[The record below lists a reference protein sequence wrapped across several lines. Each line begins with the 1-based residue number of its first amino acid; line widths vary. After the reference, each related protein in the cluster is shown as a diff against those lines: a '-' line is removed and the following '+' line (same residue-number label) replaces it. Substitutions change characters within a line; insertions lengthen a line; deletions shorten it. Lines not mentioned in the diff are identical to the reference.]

1 MATIV
6 RFTQSSR
13 STPRP
18 GEPAVMH
25 TTAGANMTVVTIQPT
40 AGPIPAGNPPG
51 YTPYAM
57 EQPVAGQPSY
67 DPNLGYPIAMTAK
80 PVAADTKYP
89 DMKPTN

>member
-13 STPRP
+13 STP

-57 EQPVAGQPSY
+57 EQPVAGQPYY
-67 DPNLGYPIAMTAK
+67 DPNLGYPIAMTAQ

-89 DMKPTN
+89 DIKPTN

>member
-1 MATIV
+1 MATI
-6 RFTQSSR
+6 TQSSR
-13 STPRP
+13 STP
-18 GEPAVMH
+18 GEPAVMY

-57 EQPVAGQPSY
+57 EQPYY
-67 DPNLGYPIAMTAK
+67 DPNQGYPIVMTAQ